1 MLEKFK
7 DLFIRRNSYN
17 AHGART
23 LELAAAALMIEL
35 CRADFKSDPREQQ
48 AIVDAIQKTFDLNDA
63 ALAEIIT
70 EAETV
75 NAASTSLYEFTSVIN
90 DRCDEQEKYLLVCDL
105 WRVAFADGN
114 IDKYESH
121 LISKIAELIYLP
133 HALYIKAKLEI
144 AASNKA

>member
-7 DLFIRRNSYN
+7 NLFAGTDRHSTQNP
-17 AHGART
+17 GK

-35 CRADFKSDPREQQ
+35 CRADFKRDPREQQ
-48 AIVDAIQKTFDLNDA
+48 AMLDAIRSTFDLNDA
-63 ALAEIIT
+63 ALAEIID
-70 EAETV
+70 EAESA
-75 NAASTSLYEFTSVIN
+75 NASSISLYEFTSIVN
-90 DRCDEQEKYLLVCDL
+90 ERCNEEGKYLLVCDL

-144 AASNKA
+144 AARHNT

>member
-7 DLFIRRNSYN
+7 NLFAGNDR
-17 AHGART
+17 HRT
-23 LELAAAALMIEL
+23 KNPRKLELAAAALMIEL
-35 CRADFKSDPREQQ
+35 CKADFNRDPREQQ
-48 AIVDAIQKTFDLNDA
+48 AMIGAIRNTFELDDV
-63 ALAEIIT
+63 ALAEIID
-70 EAETV
+70 EAESA
-75 NAASTSLYEFTSVIN
+75 NASSTSLYEFTSIVN
-90 DRCDEQEKYLLVCDL
+90 ERCNEEEKYLLVCGL

-144 AASNKA
+144 AARKGA